1 MASSFAKS
9 SIEISTIPNQATVVP
24 SHAICLDRITEKH
37 AAPGDIADE
46 CKHHA
51 RLNITRLLRSLAIGN
66 VKIEIAD
73 NTLCRTVT
81 LRTPNRY
88 DRQARFAPF
97 GEEGQHRVSEGRAL
111 VCGCGALG
119 SVIAE
124 TLVRAGV
131 GHVRIVDR
139 DFLELNNL
147 QRQVLYD
154 EDDVA
159 NGLPKAIAAAN
170 KLRRINS
177 EIEIEPVV
185 ADATHRN
192 IAELAEGVNVIVDG
206 TDNFAVRFLIN
217 DFAVKNRVPWVY
229 GGCIGA
235 EGQTMTVLPGETS
248 CLACLMGEAP
258 PPGTTP
264 TCDTAGI
271 LAPIV
276 GVIASI
282 EAGEALKILSGHR
295 DAVSRRLTIIDIWDN
310 QVRHV
315 DLSRLRESGDC
326 RVCQHGEFAWLAG
339 ERGDTSAVL
348 CGRNAVQLSPPP
360 GVKVSFDEIARRVAG
375 IGRLQRNAFLLR
387 LEVDDFVLTVFPDGR
402 TIVGGTNDVTTA
414 RTVHARYIG
423 A

>member
-1 MASSFAKS
+1 M
-9 SIEISTIPNQATVVP
+9 TTPAT
-24 SHAICLDRITEKH
+24 
-37 AAPGDIADE
+37 
-46 CKHHA
+46 
-51 RLNITRLLRSLAIGN
+51 
-66 VKIEIAD
+66 
-73 NTLCRTVT
+73 
-81 LRTPNRY
+81 NRY

-97 GEEGQHRVSEGRAL
+97 GIEGQRRLGDSRAL

-131 GHVRIVDR
+131 GLVRIVDR

-147 QRQVLYD
+147 QRQMLYD

-159 NGLPKAIAAAN
+159 NDLPKAIAAAN

-177 EIEIEPVV
+177 EIEIEPIV
-185 ADATHRN
+185 ADVTHRN
-192 IAELAEGVNVIVDG
+192 ISELADGVDVIVDG
-206 TDNFAVRFLIN
+206 TDNFAVRFLVN
-217 DFAVKNRVPWVY
+217 DYAVKRGVPWVY

-235 EGQTMTVLPGETS
+235 EGQTMTILPGETA
-248 CLACLMGEAP
+248 CLACLMSEAP
-258 PPGTTP
+258 PPGATP

-271 LAPIV
+271 LAPII

-282 EAGEALKILSGHR
+282 ESAEAIKILSGHR
-295 DAVSRRLTIIDIWDN
+295 DAVSRRLTIFDVWDN
-310 QVRHV
+310 QVRSV

-326 RVCQHGEFAWLAG
+326 RVCKHGEFKWLAG
-339 ERGDTSAVL
+339 EQGDSTAVL
-348 CGRNAVQLSPPP
+348 CGRNAVQLSPPA
-360 GVKVSFDEIARRVAG
+360 GTKVSFDEIAGRLAG
-375 IGRLQRNAFLLR
+375 IGRLQCNAFLLR
-387 LEVDDFVLTVFPDGR
+387 LEVGEYMLTVFPDGR